1 MYREN
6 LLRVTNGVNM
16 GVSTIEISDRHD
28 RLRRLMESQD
38 LDAILVGEKYN
49 YWYLTGH
56 QSREFDKIMRPM
68 LFLLPRAGAPCAII
82 YRQQIPKL
90 EKTCPGVRAYGYEDV
105 PFEVALLQQALDESG
120 TSRGRLGM
128 ELGENQRLG
137 LPYADLR
144 QLLADCPGLTLA
156 DAGPELQELRMQKST
171 YEIDTLRTAC
181 DVSLQAWEL
190 TLKQMGPG
198 STELDLRRLLATEL
212 SRLGSDFDV
221 AGHVST
227 STSKGG
233 DPSSPLERG
242 DAIWSDFGATY
253 EGYQADVARRAV
265 FGPPTPEHRATRDQM
280 ASLVEASLE
289 AVRPGNRASD
299 VAQACSAR
307 LVDLGM
313 PALTSKKRIGHG
325 LGLNAG
331 EPPSLSLAD
340 NSLLVPGMVLC
351 VEPRFFLST
360 GEKIHVEDVVV
371 VSESGF
377 DYISQGATELQV
389 IDN

>member
-1 MYREN
+1 MS
-6 LLRVTNGVNM
+6 
-16 GVSTIEISDRHD
+16 VSTTEISDRHD
-28 RLRRLMESQD
+28 RLRRLMEGQD
-38 LDAILVGEKYN
+38 LDAILVSEKYN

-68 LFLLPRAGAPCAII
+68 LFLLPREGAPAAII

-105 PFEVALLQQALDESG
+105 PFEVALLKEALADLG
-120 TSRGRLGM
+120 IDRGRLGM

-137 LPYADLR
+137 LPYADV
-144 QLLADCPGLTLA
+144 QALLADCPGLTLA
-156 DAGPELQELRMQKST
+156 DAGPELQELRLQKSS
-171 YEIDTLRTAC
+171 YEIETLRAAC
-181 DVSLQAWEL
+181 DLSLQAWEATL
-190 TLKQMGPG
+190 TQLRPG
-198 STELDLRRLLATEL
+198 STELDLGRLMATEL

-227 STSKGG
+227 ATSKG
-233 DPSSPLERG
+233 DPSAPLQRG

-253 EGYQADVARRAV
+253 QGYQADVGRRAV
-265 FGPPTPEHRATRDQM
+265 FGPPTPEHLATMDRMTALVD
-280 ASLVEASLE
+280 ASLA

-299 VAQACSAR
+299 VARACSAT

-313 PALTSKKRIGHG
+313 PALTGKKRIGHG

-340 NSLLVPGMVLC
+340 DTLLVPGMVVC
-351 VEPRFFLST
+351 IEPRFFLPT

-371 VSESGF
+371 VSESGY
-377 DYISQGATELQV
+377 DYISRGATELHV
-389 IDN
+389 IDS